1 MVVVVVSSLSC
12 VWLFA
17 TPWTAVHQ
25 VPQSF
30 TNSWSCSNSC
40 PQSQW
45 CHPTISSSVIPFFS
59 CLQSFPASGS
69 FPMKSTLRIRWLKY
83 RRFSF
88 SINPSNEYSGLIYF
102 MIDWFDL
109 LAVQRTLKSLL
120 QHHSSKA
127 SILRCSAFLIMWRN
141 SSRKNEEA
149 GMMGT
154 GDWFLGLPVMWI
166 YFLPAPVHAF
176 KSTGIP
182 ALGQWWCWLLSP
194 RESGR
199 HFHL

>member
-1 MVVVVVSSLSC
+1 MSGSAIPWQAAHQAPLSST
-12 VWLFA
+12 V
-17 TPWTAVHQ
+17 
-25 VPQSF
+25 
-30 TNSWSCSNSC
+30 SWSLLNLVSIASVILAIYLIL
-40 PQSQW
+40 
-45 CHPTISSSVIPFFS
+45 CHPLYLLPQVFLSIRVFS
-59 CLQSFPASGS
+59 NELALHIMWP
-69 FPMKSTLRIRWLKY
+69 RYWN
-83 RRFSF
+83 FSF
-88 SINPSNEYSGLIYF
+88 SINPPNEYSGLIYF

-127 SILRCSAFLIMWRN
+127 SILQCSAFLIMWGN

-182 ALGQWWCWLLSP
+182 ALGQWWCWLL
-194 RESGR
+194 
-199 HFHL
+199 